1 MNAIAFR
8 SFVLSFVFAVSLN
21 ACSSSS
27 DPDPVEEIERI
38 AVLYIGHGEPA
49 VFENG
54 DIPVSFPDGSDF
66 GPHGVTIGVPVEYQ
80 HTEWA
85 AAYEEIATAMTYI
98 FGDIN
103 GNGAE
108 HEMAISPA
116 GDVPPFFTWQAFHA
130 DIQQRY
136 QSFEDYSPHN
146 DAIRAHVESLGL
158 NVDGVEID
166 TYLAYL
172 DAVPRI
178 PDAIWEL
185 TRQGEYTKLVVVP
198 MLLASSTHTL
208 EVEDQIH
215 ETAGLLADME
225 VVVTEPFYEVPY
237 MRERFRDAVLSMAP
251 QLYESIPADTPD
263 DEVGVLLTSHGS
275 P

>member
-108 HEMAISPA
+108 HETGQPDSLN
-116 GDVPPFFTWQAFHA
+116 
-130 DIQQRY
+130 
-136 QSFEDYSPHN
+136 QSSMP
-146 DAIRAHVESLGL
+146 
-158 NVDGVEID
+158 
-166 TYLAYL
+166 T
-172 DAVPRI
+172 
-178 PDAIWEL
+178 
-185 TRQGEYTKLVVVP
+185 
-198 MLLASSTHTL
+198 SSS
-208 EVEDQIH
+208 
-215 ETAGLLADME
+215 A
-225 VVVTEPFYEVPY
+225 
-237 MRERFRDAVLSMAP
+237 
-251 QLYESIPADTPD
+251 
-263 DEVGVLLTSHGS
+263 TSHS
-275 P
+275 KTTVRTMTRFVHMWRAWA